1 MHRLV
6 DPVSSL
12 TIPERW
18 IRRSNLSFDELKRR
32 IESGLYVLTVS
43 GTLLKRGFTTGTVA
57 AAAAKAAVVSLISP
71 VTEVEILTPVRLRV
85 SVRVASEGGWAVS
98 SKPESDY
105 PRDVTSGIIF
115 EAKAEQAD
123 ETHLRA
129 GRGIGIVKKHG
140 LRVPC
145 GMPAINPE
153 ARWSIDN
160 AILDATRSCGL
171 SGAVVKLSAIDGEE
185 IAKKTLNE
193 QVGVYGGISVLG
205 TTGFVEP
212 WNERLI
218 DSAEDLITHSTQVVL
233 TTGRTGLRYAKM
245 NFPAHTPVLAG
256 GHLDRLFKRAKGKE
270 TIIVGLPALIL
281 KWGKPD
287 ILKETGAAT
296 VQQLFDRDPHGPE
309 VNAALTDLK
318 ERTKAKIII
327 IDRQERVVRAL

>member
-1 MHRLV
+1 MHTLI
-6 DPVSSL
+6 DPVSGL
-12 TIPERW
+12 IIPERW
-18 IRRSNLSFDELKRR
+18 IRQSNLPFDELKRY
-32 IESGLYVLTVS
+32 IESGLWVLTVS

-71 VTEVEILTPVRLRV
+71 VTEVEILTPVQLRV
-85 SVRVASEGGWAVS
+85 SVSVTSEGGWAVS
-98 SKPESDY
+98 TKPTSDY
-105 PRDVTSGIIF
+105 PKDETAGIVF
-115 EAKAEQAD
+115 EAKAERAD

-129 GRGIGIVKKHG
+129 GKGIGIVKKHG

-160 AILDATRSCGL
+160 AIREAMHSCGL
-171 SGAVVKLSAIDGEE
+171 NGAVVKLSAIDGEE
-185 IAKKTLNE
+185 VAKKTLNE
-193 QVGVYGGISVLG
+193 KIGVYGGISVLG

-212 WNERLI
+212 WNECLI
-218 DSAEDLITHSTQVVL
+218 NSAEDLIKHSTRVVL

-245 NFPAHTPVLAG
+245 NFPTHTPILAG
-256 GHLDRLFKRAKGKE
+256 SHLDRLFQRAKGKE
-270 TIIVGLPALIL
+270 LIIVGLPALIL

-296 VQQLFDRDPHGPE
+296 VQQLFDRDPHGQE

-318 ERTKAKIII
+318 QRTKAKIVI
-327 IDRQERVVRAL
+327 IDREERVVRDL